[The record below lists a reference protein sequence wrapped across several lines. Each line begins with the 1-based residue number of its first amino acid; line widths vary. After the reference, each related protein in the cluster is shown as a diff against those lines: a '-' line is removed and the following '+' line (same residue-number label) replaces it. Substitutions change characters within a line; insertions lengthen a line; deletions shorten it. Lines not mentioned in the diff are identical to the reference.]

1 MIRRGFFNSIAVPV
15 MLAMTAVCAGEA
27 WAGGYVTLGCTG
39 WQEEF
44 MVGTGQQFRGQG
56 LELWPMVCLS
66 TGKMSTYAR
75 VMNAE
80 HFARLQALAAQ
91 AGPDGERLADWL
103 AANGETAASLVAPD
117 MFGQVEG
124 LTFAD
129 IRSSVANAARPTE
142 ESILTSPF
150 VYYIHPNCT
159 GRLVPFDYYLERE
172 VPCPTCNGGKLEVID
187 SGNRAE
193 WE

>member
-1 MIRRGFFNSIAVPV
+1 MSRRECIAACVIAAAACV
-15 MLAMTAVCAGEA
+15 WAGAAV
-27 WAGGYVTLGCTG
+27 AGGYVTLGCDD

-44 MVGTGQQFRGQG
+44 LVGTGRQFRGQG

-66 TGKMSTYAR
+66 TGKMSSYAR

-80 HFARLQALAAQ
+80 HFALLQSLAAQ
-91 AGPDGERLADWL
+91 AAPDTERLTDWIE
-103 AANGETAASLVAPD
+103 ANGETASHLIAPD
-117 MFGQVEG
+117 MFGQIEG

-129 IRSSVANAARPTE
+129 LRSSVANAARPTE

-150 VYYIHPNCT
+150 VYYVQSTCT
-159 GRLVPFDYYLERE
+159 GRLVPFDYYLERME
-172 VPCPTCNGGKLEVID
+172 PCPACKGGMLQVIEN
-187 SGNRAE
+187 GNRAE